1 MPGVAHAPESAD
13 IQSVAGDEDRFASDM
28 GARIRRA
35 RTDAKLTQQDLA
47 SAVGV
52 RTATIG
58 DYEKG
63 RINASTKVIRAIADQ
78 TGVPAGW
85 IMGDEPRVVM
95 DSDDDGDH
103 PALVEFLASR
113 LGQTATPAEIASL
126 RTLRPATGTPTV
138 DTYSQMLTIVRTTV
152 DPDEDVQR
160 RFKDGEHMRGSLD
173 RFRGK

>member
-1 MPGVAHAPESAD
+1 MADVAHVPTRAD
-13 IQSVAGDEDRFASDM
+13 IREVAGDDDRFAADM

-63 RINASTKVIRAIADQ
+63 RINASTKVIRAIADE

-85 IMGDEPRVVM
+85 IMGDESRAVM

-103 PALVEFLASR
+103 PALVEFLAGR

-126 RTLRPATGTPTV
+126 RTLRPATGKPTV
-138 DTYSQMLTIVRTTV
+138 DTFSQMLTIIRTTV
-152 DPDEDVQR
+152 EPDEDVQR
-160 RFKDGEHMRGSLD
+160 RFRDGDHMHGSLE
-173 RFRGK
+173 RFKGK